1 METLYG
7 ELSVLK
13 EQLQSEEFD
22 SFCALIIHLNAD
34 EVFLFFK
41 HLIEWFDTAIFSF
54 IQYLY
59 VVEFLEELPY
69 QKVRLPK
76 RISTLP

>member
-1 METLYG
+1 MMRHGTLYR

-41 HLIEWFDTAIFSF
+41 
-54 IQYLY
+54 
-59 VVEFLEELPY
+59 LPY
-69 QKVRLPK
+69 QKVSLPK